1 MKEMYLDYAATT
13 PVDERVYAK
22 MQPFF
27 MAQFGNPSSLYAYGR
42 EAGKAVSNARAQVAE
57 ILQADPSEIFFTSGG
72 S

>member
-1 MKEMYLDYAATT
+1 MKEIYLDYAATT

-42 EAGKAVSNARAQVAE
+42 EAGKAVRLSL
-57 ILQADPSEIFFTSGG
+57 IHI
-72 S
+72 